1 MDDLVDVRP
10 RVGQVLTWFYDQHVA
25 GYLRRWLGM
34 KPEPW
39 FDGQE
44 GLSVSSFV
52 TRCTYTHVDPRTT
65 ERLVSAAR
73 AHGVS
78 MQGILNSATAMAVAI
93 ASDEP
98 LHKPLT
104 LKNGTPFSTRRLCTD
119 KPPQLQHPGAANR
132 LVTDEIGNYVAMPF
146 ELLRF
151 PAVAA
156 ISETG
161 GATTTRE
168 VELFELARGYLARF
182 RAVEKDAVTI
192 QGLYG
197 LVLDARVSVP
207 AVAATLR
214 NRRTYS
220 TVVSNLGLVGTS
232 ASASG
237 SSSSA
242 LTSCPLPEPESFQLL
257 DMLFGQS
264 VAVPHGLWVHN
275 AVTSVRGGLNI
286 VSCSVKELVSDKQAD
301 TFQRAFEEAL
311 RRVTRGDKV
320 EYTALAR
327 QMRQTEAS
335 PSAW

>member
-1 MDDLVDVRP
+1 
-10 RVGQVLTWFYDQHVA
+10 
-25 GYLRRWLGM
+25 
-34 KPEPW
+34 
-39 FDGQE
+39 
-44 GLSVSSFV
+44 
-52 TRCTYTHVDPRTT
+52 
-65 ERLVSAAR
+65 
-73 AHGVS
+73 
-78 MQGILNSATAMAVAI
+78 
-93 ASDEP
+93 
-98 LHKPLT
+98 
-104 LKNGTPFSTRRLCTD
+104 
-119 KPPQLQHPGAANR
+119 
-132 LVTDEIGNYVAMPF
+132 MPF

-151 PAVAA
+151 PPVAA
-156 ISETG
+156 VSETG
-161 GATTTRE
+161 GATTTTTTRDE

-220 TVVSNLGLVGTS
+220 TVVSNLGLVGTPK
-232 ASASG
+232 SG
-237 SSSSA
+237 SSSS
-242 LTSCPLPEPESFQLL
+242 SCPLPEPESFQLL

-311 RRVTRGDKV
+311 RRVARGEKV
-320 EYTALAR
+320 EYTALAK
-327 QMRQTEAS
+327 QMRQSEAS
-335 PSAW
+335 SSAW